1 MISWLLGIDENL
13 SPLPLRD
20 VFDKLLQGKHFIS
33 DHSTLDLPVLTPTLL
48 LSPRASD
55 RVTRLGKEEQVLNRM
70 KISKM
75 FAFNS

>member
-33 DHSTLDLPVLTPTLL
+33 DHSTLDLPVLTLT
-48 LSPRASD
+48 
-55 RVTRLGKEEQVLNRM
+55 LGKKNKFLTEWREFTRNE
-70 KISKM
+70 
-75 FAFNS
+75 NSIQIEATHREITV